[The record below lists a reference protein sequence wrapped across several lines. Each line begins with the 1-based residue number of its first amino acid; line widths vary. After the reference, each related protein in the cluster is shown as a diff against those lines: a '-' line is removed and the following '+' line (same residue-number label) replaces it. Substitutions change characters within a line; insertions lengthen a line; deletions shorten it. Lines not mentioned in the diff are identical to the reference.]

1 VGKNREKVK
10 AANPDF
16 KSTEIVQE
24 LGSMWR
30 TLPQTEK
37 SVYEMEAAKAKADY
51 VAMYGPTTKVRPAP
65 PRAPSAP
72 PRRARAAPA
81 TLSARARG
89 DRRPRL
95 RCRRSLSHRT

>member
-37 SVYEMEAAKAKADY
+37 SLYEMEAAKAKADY
-51 VAMYGPTTKVRPAP
+51 VAKYGPTTKVRPAP

-72 PRRARAAPA
+72 RAAPA

-89 DRRPRL
+89 GRRPRL